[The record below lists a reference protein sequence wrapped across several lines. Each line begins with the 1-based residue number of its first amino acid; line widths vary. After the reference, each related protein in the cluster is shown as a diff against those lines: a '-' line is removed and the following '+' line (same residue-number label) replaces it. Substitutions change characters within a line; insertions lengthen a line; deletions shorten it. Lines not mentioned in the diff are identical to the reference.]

1 MDDKT
6 PKEIDE
12 YEDVD
17 LETSS
22 VNKALQSL
30 SSQQSAID
38 KAMAA
43 MVRPVLVKPKWTL
56 LIDNFH
62 TQLGSCHH

>member
-1 MDDKT
+1 MDDET
-6 PKEIDE
+6 PKETDE
-12 YEDVD
+12 CEDID

-30 SSQQSAID
+30 SSQQPAID

-43 MVRPVLVKPKWTL
+43 MARPSALDKAALPQIEWVA
-56 LIDNFH
+56 
-62 TQLGSCHH
+62 